1 MDTAGLREDPSIAI
15 GTAGARSTTPRC
27 TGKAA
32 PTVAQDISGSLVK
45 VLDSTSE
52 ALRRPHL

>member
-15 GTAGARSTTPRC
+15 ETAGVRSSTPLC
-27 TGKAA
+27 TGKTS
-32 PTVAQDISGSLVK
+32 PTVAQDLSGNLLK

-52 ALRRPHL
+52 TLRRPRL

>member
-1 MDTAGLREDPSIAI
+1 MDIAGHREDPSIA
-15 GTAGARSTTPRC
+15 GACSTAPLC

-32 PTVAQDISGSLVK
+32 PTVAQDMSGNLVK

-52 ALRRPHL
+52 TFRRPHL